1 MIDDSNGPCRK
12 RALGAASQ
20 NGFAG
25 GKIRCR
31 ARHRKIHQDEST
43 RTIAPLQNDC
53 PVQSTDERP
62 GLKYLASLL
71 LVALVLAA
79 LAAWAIYAP
88 IGPAA
93 GTSDAAATYV
103 DIAPG
108 TGTRAIATQLEKTG
122 VLRSR
127 FAFDLLRVVKGGKL
141 IAGEYRFNRPAA
153 ASEVYA
159 RMVRG
164 DVYSIPV
171 PIPEGYNIF
180 EIAQA
185 VEAAGLG
192 SREAFLAAELSQTRL
207 IADLSPQATSLE
219 GYLFPDTY
227 RFSRHATPEQM
238 LVAMVKRF
246 RQAAAQV
253 GLIPNSAPGLTSG
266 LASRDSIAH
275 FVTLASLVEKEVS
288 QGSERP
294 LVAGVFVNRLAQG
307 IPLATDPSVI
317 YAAQLEGRY
326 RGAIYASD
334 LQSDSP
340 YNTYRH
346 AGLPPGPICNP
357 GIAALQASLAP
368 ARTGFLYFVADAEG
382 HSRFSATLKEHTE
395 QVEAYRRALH
405 QAAPASVLP
414 VHAHAQRQAVHPRD
428 SRRSAYSRTLR
439 RTTR

>member
-1 MIDDSNGPCRK
+1 
-12 RALGAASQ
+12 
-20 NGFAG
+20 
-25 GKIRCR
+25 
-31 ARHRKIHQDEST
+31 
-43 RTIAPLQNDC
+43 
-53 PVQSTDERP
+53 
-62 GLKYLASLL
+62 LKYLASLL

-192 SREAFLAAELSQTRL
+192 SREAFLAAE
-207 IADLSPQATSLE
+207 
-219 GYLFPDTY
+219 PDTY

-357 GIAALQASLAP
+357 GIAALKASLAP

-395 QVEAYRRALH
+395 QVQSYRRALH
-405 QAAPASVLP
+405 QATPASVQHEL
-414 VHAHAQRQAVHPRD
+414 VHAHAQHQSARALHQSAPAQ
-428 SRRSAYSRTLR
+428 SRPTHSRSRT
-439 RTTR
+439 RTHTRTRSGAR